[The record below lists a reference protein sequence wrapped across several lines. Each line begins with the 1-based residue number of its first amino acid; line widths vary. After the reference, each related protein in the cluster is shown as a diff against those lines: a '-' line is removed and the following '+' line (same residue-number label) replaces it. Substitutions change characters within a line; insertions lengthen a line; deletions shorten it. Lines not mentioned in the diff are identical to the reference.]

1 MKKRIII
8 MAALCAICLGVLAMA
23 GCSKDDEGIKPASLL
38 LLGTGQ
44 PAYFP
49 EIPKGVAE

>member
-1 MKKRIII
+1 MKKRILV
-8 MAALCAICLGVLAMA
+8 MVALCAMCLGVLALA
-23 GCSKDDEGIKPASLL
+23 GCSKNDEGIKPATLL

>member
-1 MKKRIII
+1 MKKRILI
-8 MAALCAICLGVLAMA
+8 MVALCAMGLGVLALA
-23 GCSKDDEGIKPASLL
+23 GCSNDEEGIKPASLL

-44 PAYFP
+44 SAYFP